1 MNPDT
6 STSQPTLPLS
16 AQERMARNKKS
27 LLDALKRAGAV
38 RATVGYSGGGDEG
51 FANEAAGFGAD
62 STPVD
67 LSDSLSVFIE
77 HSHFLNGQWQSAVVQ
92 EERPLDDALSDF
104 AMEAVEGRHGGW
116 ENGDGGAGEV
126 VFDCASEQVRIEHND
141 YYTESDY
148 TETTL

>member
-1 MNPDT
+1 MSN
-6 STSQPTLPLS
+6 
-16 AQERMARNKKS
+16 QERTSNNKTL

-38 RATVGYSGGGDEG
+38 RATVGYSGGDEG
-51 FANEAAGFGAD
+51 FANATAGFDANGALVD
-62 STPVD
+62 CSDPV
-67 LSDSLSVFIE
+67 SVFVQ

-104 AMEAVEGRHGGW
+104 AMEAVEDRHSGW
-116 ENGDGGAGEV
+116 KNGDGGAGEV

-141 YYTESDY
+141 YYTESEY

>member
-1 MNPDT
+1 MNPDA
-6 STSQPTLPLS
+6 STPQPALSMS
-16 AQERMARNKKS
+16 AQERMTRNKKR
-27 LLDALKRAGAV
+27 LLDALKRAGAD

-51 FANEAAGFGAD
+51 FANATTAFAVDGA
-62 STPVD
+62 PVD
-67 LSDSLSVFIE
+67 CSDSVSVFVQ
-77 HSHFLNGQWQSAVVQ
+77 HSHFLNGQWQSAMAQ

-104 AMEAVEGRHGGW
+104 AMEAVEDHHGGW

-141 YYTESDY
+141 YYTESEY